1 MTCKNCKMDPICNAI
16 KANGQGCTK
25 AHQPGGRLCG
35 IHRNTEQNKGPNA
48 YAKHQLV
55 LRQKFAKNAM
65 ETDYQMRIEAAIAAN
80 NVVHVDNLIHDRVN
94 ARRAMFTIHSADLR
108 DLHQAQQAIIAQTGV
123 DPDAAANARRAA
135 RRQEIVARH
144 RANMERLQAARDADA
159 AAVRP
164 FLNRHDIVLGDA
176 RAVAEWEQ
184 AQRVAA
190 RGLAAFAGDP
200 QNVHTVSAVEQTK
213 KIVQLVLQIPVPE
226 EYRWHAVNAS
236 KTPFEIGL
244 ECGISQKAAWQ
255 MMSQYAQAISIYDIE
270 PGIYGKVLDC
280 VWQYTKASPD
290 KEDLCKIIRQELQDN
305 IGMCAQG
312 NLSRLCNILAGYLD
326 GVAPPES
333 IADKLGRLLPPLADI
348 DDPYDRFIRA
358 VAILKENN
366 VARNQWGSWLDALQ
380 DDDDDREALTDV
392 LLSS

>member
-1 MTCKNCKMDPICNAI
+1 MDAICNAI
-16 KANGQGCTK
+16 KASGQRCTK
-25 AHQPGGRLCG
+25 AHQPGSRLCG
-35 IHRNTEQNKGPNA
+35 THRNTEQNKGPNA

-65 ETDYQMRIEAAIAAN
+65 ERDYQMRIEAAIAAN
-80 NVVHVDNLIHDRVN
+80 NLVHVDNLIRDRVN

-135 RRQEIVARH
+135 HRQEMVARQEVAQ
-144 RANMERLQAARDADA
+144 RELARVRLQAELDADA
-159 AAVRP
+159 AA
-164 FLNRHDIVLGDA
+164 
-176 RAVAEWEQ
+176 AEWVQ
-184 AQRVAA
+184 AQNRVVAA

-226 EYRWHAVNAS
+226 DYRWHAVNAS

-280 VWQYTKASPD
+280 VWQYTKTSPD
-290 KEDLCKIIRQELQDN
+290 KADLCKIIRQELQDN

-348 DDPYDRFIRA
+348 ADPYERFNRA
-358 VAILKENN
+358 VMILKENN

>member
-1 MTCKNCKMDPICNAI
+1 MDPICNAI
-16 KANGQGCTK
+16 KANGQRCTK
-25 AHQPGGRLCG
+25 APQPESRLCG
-35 IHRNTEQNKGPNA
+35 VHRNTQQNKGPNA
-48 YAKHQLV
+48 YAKHQLK
-55 LRQKFAKNAM
+55 LHQKSVEKEM
-65 ETDYQMRIEAAIAAN
+65 ERDFQARIEAALAVN
-80 NVVHVDNLIHDRVN
+80 NVVHVDNLIRDRVN
-94 ARRAMFTIHSADLR
+94 ARRAMYMIHSTDLR
-108 DLHQAQQAIIAQTGV
+108 NLHDVQQAVIAQTGV

-135 RRQEIVARH
+135 RRQELVARH
-144 RANMERLQAARDADA
+144 RANMERLIAARAADA
-159 AAVRP
+159 AAHRP
-164 FLNRHDIVLGDA
+164 FLNRQIVLGDA

-184 AQRVAA
+184 AQRVVP
-190 RGLAAFAGDP
+190 RGLAAFAEDP

-280 VWQYTKASPD
+280 VWQYTKSSPD

-366 VARNQWGSWLDALQ
+366 VARNEWGSWLDALQ
-380 DDDDDREALTDV
+380 DDDDDREALSDV